1 MKMGAARYG
10 PSMANRRA
18 VLWAVFGWGLLW
30 AGAAART
37 TTGGHQIP
45 ESAVKTK
52 EEFMSFTSFNEWLDR
67 YLSAQQRSPLVRSIL
82 ISPRDDN

>member
-52 EEFMSFTSFNEWLDR
+52 EEFMSFTFLMNGSTGISRLSSAAPLSDR
-67 YLSAQQRSPLVRSIL
+67 F
-82 ISPRDDN
+82 